1 MVVYCMDKLD
11 EISMSAKTLICEFK
25 NGWYRHYT
33 ISPEDFGMNLCSK
46 SELTGGLPEENAKIT
61 REILSG
67 VDTSPKRDA
76 VLLNAGASLYIAD
89 KVSSLADGIKLAQS
103 LIDSGAAQ
111 ETLNK
116 FVEVSN
122 R

>member
-1 MVVYCMDKLD
+1 MDKLD
-11 EISMSAKTLICEFK
+11 EISMSAKTSVCEFK

-33 ISPEDFGMNLCSK
+33 ISPEDFGMSLCDK
-46 SELTGGLPEENAKIT
+46 SELKGGTPSTNARIT

-67 VDTSPKRDA
+67 VDISPKRDA
-76 VLLNAGASLYIAD
+76 VLLNAGASLYIAE

-111 ETLNK
+111 NTLNK